1 VAWFDTRS
9 VRNDPGH
16 FDLRIDQGEH
26 AQCHIHARDESGLSG
41 HERTHDDG
49 VVRDDTLRR

>member
-1 VAWFDTRS
+1 MARFDTRS
-9 VRNDPGH
+9 VSNDPGH

-26 AQCHIHARDESGLSG
+26 AQCHIEARDESGLSG

-49 VVRDDTLRR
+49 VVRDDTL